1 MIYSGV
7 FEKILLGI
15 LFSLLPIQA
24 YTQTKSIQNF
34 DHIVTL
40 AFQQNLGL
48 LSQNEN
54 TKSKQAT
61 EGAAFR
67 QLLPNLSVSSNHNNS
82 SEADSYYSANVNLSQ
97 PIYRP
102 TLWDSWKKTSLSNKR
117 ADQTMQRLRQAL
129 LFELKSGWYELLT
142 SQTLAVESQNALDRL
157 KEHLNIAKHFY
168 ANGRI
173 WQNDVLQAK
182 VRVSRG
188 EQTLLARQNRVTT
201 AKRQLNILMHR
212 KITAPIKANGK
223 LEYTP
228 IDQQISEML
237 SYAEQHRIELK
248 QSQLDIKIAGHDVN
262 IASAGMKPTVDLNL
276 QRSFESTNANFST
289 SNPETL
295 MSVSLKWNFWQWGKS
310 TKEVSASKYSRRKLY
325 YDYEQQK
332 IEIEAE
338 VHSVWLKLLE
348 AEKNIHVL
356 QQALDQSQENFRVSQ
371 LRYKEQLGSSSDVL
385 DAQDLLTLTR
395 IDYISALNQFLK
407 SQVQLDFVVGVPV
420 DELGQ
425 LSR

>member
-1 MIYSGV
+1 MIYPGV
-7 FEKILLGI
+7 FEKMLLGI
-15 LFSLLPIQA
+15 LFSLLSIQA
-24 YTQTKSIQNF
+24 HAQTENIQNF
-34 DHIVTL
+34 DHVLRL
-40 AFQQNLGL
+40 AFQQNLNL

-67 QLLPNLSVSSNHNNS
+67 QLLPNLSVSSSHNDS
-82 SEADSYYSANVNLSQ
+82 SEDDSYYSANVNLSQ

-102 TLWDSWKKTSLSNKR
+102 TLWDSWKKTGLSNKR
-117 ADQTMQRLRQAL
+117 ADQAMQRLRQAL

-142 SQTLAVESQNALDRL
+142 AQTLAVESQNSLDRL
-157 KEHLNIAKHFY
+157 KEHLRIAKHFY
-168 ANGRI
+168 ANGLI
-173 WQNDVLQAK
+173 WKNDVLQAK

-188 EQTLLARQNRVTT
+188 EQTLLASQNRVTT
-201 AKRQLNILMHR
+201 AIRQLNVLMHR

-223 LEYTP
+223 LEYSP
-228 IDQQISEML
+228 IDWQVSNLL

-276 QRSFESTNANFST
+276 QRSFESTNANFS
-289 SNPETL
+289 SSDPETL

-310 TKEVSASKYSRRKLY
+310 TKEVSASKYNRRKLY

-338 VHSVWLKLLE
+338 VHSVWLNLLE

-395 IDYISALNQFLK
+395 IDYVSALNQFLK

-420 DELGQ
+420 NELGQ